1 MTFHSQLNTFH
12 SQLFLESH
20 NPFMV
25 PVSTNQ
31 IYTHF
36 KSGFK
41 SPSWSLPNVPR
52 HNVVLNSTP
61 VSSVEADTCDTQRGT
76 RRNLWFCHPK
86 IFKKNMEN
94 VGCGWKNKK
103 NMICLF
109 FDGKEQ
115 GKSTKPKQTNKKLPK
130 NKTVH
135 FSQGL
140 CFFVG
145 FCFSK
150 IQFQDPIL
158 LEGRSTLHKKSLQH
172 TRHLSINCSISS
184 KKILQDYIQ
193 TCSHYLKN
201 MQVYVFL

>member
-1 MTFHSQLNTFH
+1 MIERKTVGMMTFHSQLNTFH

-86 IFKKNMEN
+86 ILKTKHGKCWLWVKKQKKHDLF
-94 VGCGWKNKK
+94 VFWWKRTRKINK
-103 NMICLF
+103 
-109 FDGKEQ
+109 
-115 GKSTKPKQTNKKLPK
+115 TKTNKQ
-130 NKTVH
+130 KT
-135 FSQGL
+135 
-140 CFFVG
+140 
-145 FCFSK
+145 
-150 IQFQDPIL
+150 
-158 LEGRSTLHKKSLQH
+158 TKKQ
-172 TRHLSINCSISS
+172 NCS
-184 KKILQDYIQ
+184 L
-193 TCSHYLKN
+193 
-201 MQVYVFL
+201 